1 MGGEG
6 WGLFAV
12 FFIHC
17 RRVVCAVFGAVGL
30 FNKENERRQQGEKY
44 RKLTQNSQQGNR
56 ENDNSSLFTQCL
68 PKRSLLQ
75 LCTRFFLGT
84 APIALSGHALM
95 LFSSLSDAV
104 PSESGAIE
112 ARPGGSINGHIGK
125 YYDSLFA
132 VEKKKCP
139 FSPNSIPT
147 FPPIYCRHIV
157 QILRILCRKIII
169 LLCVAVTSTYSEHW
183 TNGDNM
189 EQHLI

>member
-1 MGGEG
+1 MVLSWRGGA
-6 WGLFAV
+6 AV
-12 FFIHC
+12 FECMCVCRGRGSAHTSACINISLELRTKKIAEQSLLFFIHC

-132 VEKKKCP
+132 VEKHRMRP
-139 FSPNSIPT
+139 EHSPKVRFLATPELLT
-147 FPPIYCRHIV
+147 F
-157 QILRILCRKIII
+157 
-169 LLCVAVTSTYSEHW
+169 
-183 TNGDNM
+183 
-189 EQHLI
+189 

>member
-1 MGGEG
+1 MTEGGGGLGGEG

-132 VEKKKCP
+132 VEKHRMRP
-139 FSPNSIPT
+139 EHSPKVRFLATPELLT
-147 FPPIYCRHIV
+147 F
-157 QILRILCRKIII
+157 
-169 LLCVAVTSTYSEHW
+169 
-183 TNGDNM
+183 
-189 EQHLI
+189 